1 MCPQLRLSY
10 QKKKKNLAMFCVQ
23 NKLFPLFW
31 GNHEMFLRKVAP
43 WILAKEKHHGENK
56 SQGPDHLTV
65 MPSPLIEDNW
75 QITFHLFLNACDKL
89 LLGKGSWVPGQG
101 NI

>member
-1 MCPQLRLSY
+1 
-10 QKKKKNLAMFCVQ
+10 MFCVQ